1 MDFRWLTP
9 LRFLNV
15 SGSLGLLDAH
25 YDSYPDGQA
34 TAMMPSGSK
43 QDLSGRTLS
52 FAPKVTASLT
62 PTVTLPLG
70 RYLLQTAVDWLYQ
83 GDQYTDIDLDPH
95 TFEPAHST
103 YSARIS
109 LIDPNHGWTLTVG
122 GSRLEEHTSELQSLM
137 LHSYALFCL
146 KKKIKNII

>member
-1 MDFRWLTP
+1 
-9 LRFLNV
+9 
-15 SGSLGLLDAH
+15 
-25 YDSYPDGQA
+25 
-34 TAMMPSGSK
+34 MMPSGSK
-43 QDLSGRTLS
+43 QELSGRTLS

-122 GSRLEEHTSELQSLM
+122 GSNLLDKNYATQVVDTAFFPGGYGVTQAAGRHLYAAFALSFRSEERRVGKWSVNTCRSWGWPD
-137 LHSYALFCL
+137 
-146 KKKIKNII
+146 

>member
-70 RYLLQTAVDWLYQ
+70 RYLLQTAVDWLYP
-83 GDQYTDIDLDPH
+83 GDQYTAIHPDPH
-95 TFEPAHST
+95 TD
-103 YSARIS
+103 RK
-109 LIDPNHGWTLTVG
+109 DVVVG
-122 GSRLEEHTSELQSLM
+122 KSV
-137 LHSYALFCL
+137 
-146 KKKIKNII
+146 

>member
-1 MDFRWLTP
+1 MWQA
-9 LRFLNV
+9 NV
-15 SGSLGLLDAH
+15 SCLCFKQKTAYEMRISDWRSDVRSSDL
-25 YDSYPDGQA
+25 DGQA

-70 RYLLQTAVDWLYQ
+70 RYLLQTAVYWLYQ

-103 YSARIS
+103 YSARIDRKS
-109 LIDPNHGWTLTVG
+109 T
-122 GSRLEEHTSELQSLM
+122 RLNSSQ
-137 LHSYALFCL
+137 
-146 KKKIKNII
+146 

>member
-1 MDFRWLTP
+1 
-9 LRFLNV
+9 
-15 SGSLGLLDAH
+15 
-25 YDSYPDGQA
+25 
-34 TAMMPSGSK
+34 MMPSGSK
-43 QDLSGRTLS
+43 QELSGRTLS

-122 GSRLEEHTSELQSLM
+122 GSNLLDKNYATQVVDTAFFPGGYRSEEHTSELQSLM
-137 LHSYALFCL
+137 RITYAVFCL
-146 KKKIKNII
+146 KKKKKHKHNQICHNEDN

>member
-1 MDFRWLTP
+1 MIRRPPRATRTDTLFPYTTPFR
-9 LRFLNV
+9 
-15 SGSLGLLDAH
+15 SH

-83 GDQYTDIDLDPH
+83 GDQR
-95 TFEPAHST
+95 S
-103 YSARIS
+103 
-109 LIDPNHGWTLTVG
+109 
-122 GSRLEEHTSELQSLM
+122 EEHTSELQSLM
-137 LHSYALFCL
+137 RISYAVFCL
-146 KKKIKNII
+146 KKKNTQITRT

>member
-1 MDFRWLTP
+1 
-9 LRFLNV
+9 
-15 SGSLGLLDAH
+15 
-25 YDSYPDGQA
+25 
-34 TAMMPSGSK
+34 MMPSGSK
-43 QDLSGRTLS
+43 QELSGRTLS

-109 LIDPNHGWTLTVG
+109 LIDPNHGR
-122 GSRLEEHTSELQSLM
+122 SEEHTSELQSLM
-137 LHSYALFCL
+137 RISYAVFCL
-146 KKKIKNII
+146 KKKNTTATHIHYNPYNN

>member
-1 MDFRWLTP
+1 MTHSFPTRRSPDLNVADAAAAISQGVEMDFRWLTP

-62 PTVTLPLG
+62 PTVTLPL
-70 RYLLQTAVDWLYQ
+70 R
-83 GDQYTDIDLDPH
+83 
-95 TFEPAHST
+95 S
-103 YSARIS
+103 
-109 LIDPNHGWTLTVG
+109 
-122 GSRLEEHTSELQSLM
+122 EEHTSELQSLM
-137 LHSYALFCL
+137 RISYAVFCL
-146 KKKIKNII
+146 TKQPNHISPTIRFHQPLSSLLFLISINTRRSPR